1 MNKEERQL
9 SHFDTYIFIKN
20 LESSGIPEH
29 QAKAICDGLKECHEA
44 SDHVSKADLMEFK
57 SEMKTE
63 MSDFKTEIKTEMSD
77 FKAEIKT
84 EMADFK
90 SEIRSDMAEFK
101 ADIKADMSEFKV
113 SMKADMDCLE
123 SRLDKKISDTAHR
136 QTKVIGAMVVG
147 SITLLSLFDR
157 YLPTNIASVA
167 QNIWS

>member
-9 SHFDTYIFIKN
+9 SHFDTYVFIKN

-29 QAKAICDGLKECHEA
+29 QAKAICNGLKECHEA

-63 MSDFKTEIKTEMSD
+63 MADFKM
-77 FKAEIKT
+77 EIKT
-84 EMADFK
+84 EMADLK
-90 SEIRSDMAEFK
+90 SEIRSEMADFK
-101 ADIKADMSEFKV
+101 AEIKADMSEFKV

-157 YLPTNIASVA
+157 YLPTNIASLA
-167 QNIWS
+167 QNIWA

>member
-1 MNKEERQL
+1 M
-9 SHFDTYIFIKN
+9 SHFDTYFFIKN

-63 MSDFKTEIKTEMSD
+63 MADFKM
-77 FKAEIKT
+77 EIKT

-90 SEIRSDMAEFK
+90 SEIRSEMADFK
-101 ADIKADMSEFKV
+101 AEIKADMSEFRV

-123 SRLDKKISDTAHR
+123 SRLDKRISDTAHR

-147 SITLLSLFDR
+147 SLTLLSLFDR
-157 YLPTNIASVA
+157 YLPTNIASLA
-167 QNIWS
+167 QNIWA

>member
-9 SHFDTYIFIKN
+9 SHFDTYSFIKN

-57 SEMKTE
+57 SEM
-63 MSDFKTEIKTEMSD
+63 KTEMSD

-157 YLPTNIASVA
+157 YLTTNIASVA

>member
-1 MNKEERQL
+1 M
-9 SHFDTYIFIKN
+9 SHFDTYVFIKN

-63 MSDFKTEIKTEMSD
+63 MADFKM
-77 FKAEIKT
+77 EIKT

-123 SRLDKKISDTAHR
+123 SRLDKRISDTAHR

-157 YLPTNIASVA
+157 YLPTNIASLA

>member
-1 MNKEERQL
+1 MIVSMNKEERQL
-9 SHFDTYIFIKN
+9 SHFDTYSFIKN

-63 MSDFKTEIKTEMSD
+63 MSDFKTEIKTEM
-77 FKAEIKT
+77 
-84 EMADFK
+84 ADFK
-90 SEIRSDMAEFK
+90 SEIRSHMAEFK

>member
-1 MNKEERQL
+1 M
-9 SHFDTYIFIKN
+9 SHFDTYVFIKN

-63 MSDFKTEIKTEMSD
+63 MSDFKT
-77 FKAEIKT
+77 EIKT

-157 YLPTNIASVA
+157 YLPTNIAGAA

>member
-1 MNKEERQL
+1 M
-9 SHFDTYIFIKN
+9 SHFDTYVFIKN

-63 MSDFKTEIKTEMSD
+63 MSDFKTEIKTEM
-77 FKAEIKT
+77 
-84 EMADFK
+84 ADFK
-90 SEIRSDMAEFK
+90 SEIRSYMAEFK

-157 YLPTNIASVA
+157 YIPTNIAGAA

>member
-1 MNKEERQL
+1 MNEEERQL
-9 SHFDTYIFIKN
+9 SHFDTYVFIKN

-44 SDHVSKADLMEFK
+44 SDHVSKADFIAFGSEIK
-57 SEMKTE
+57 SE
-63 MSDFKTEIKTEMSD
+63 MSDFKT
-77 FKAEIKT
+77 EIKT

-113 SMKADMDCLE
+113 GMKADMDCLE

-157 YLPTNIASVA
+157 YLPTNIASMA

>member
-9 SHFDTYIFIKN
+9 SHFDTYSFIKN

-63 MSDFKTEIKTEMSD
+63 MSDFKT
-77 FKAEIKT
+77 EIKT

-147 SITLLSLFDR
+147 SITLLSLLDR

>member
-1 MNKEERQL
+1 M
-9 SHFDTYIFIKN
+9 SHFDTYVFIKN

-63 MSDFKTEIKTEMSD
+63 MADFKM
-77 FKAEIKT
+77 EIKT

-90 SEIRSDMAEFK
+90 SEIRSEMADFK
-101 ADIKADMSEFKV
+101 AEIKADMSEFKV

-123 SRLDKKISDTAHR
+123 SRLDKRISDTAHR

-157 YLPTNIASVA
+157 YLPTNIASLA

>member
-63 MSDFKTEIKTEMSD
+63 MSDFKT
-77 FKAEIKT
+77 EIKT

-157 YLPTNIASVA
+157 YLTTNIASVA

>member
-1 MNKEERQL
+1 M
-9 SHFDTYIFIKN
+9 SHFDTYAFIKN

-63 MSDFKTEIKTEMSD
+63 MADFKM
-77 FKAEIKT
+77 EIKT

-90 SEIRSDMAEFK
+90 SEIRSEMADFK
-101 ADIKADMSEFKV
+101 AEIKADMSEFKV

-157 YLPTNIASVA
+157 YLPTNIASLA